1 MPSLLRFLIIL
12 AILAGFVYGGM
23 LALVDFVKVS
33 PREITETIVLPKS
46 AK

>member
-1 MPSLLRFLIIL
+1 MIIGVLALL
-12 AILAGFVYGGM
+12 VYGGM

-33 PREITETIVLPKS
+33 PREITQTVVLPQS